1 MSSIVLR
8 AGLACAVRAVRA
20 VPRLPVAAALVAFA
34 AMSGPAAA
42 QTPESAVFDGLSE
55 EMSPAEQASAGLDRL
70 TPAER
75 TFLDAWLRMRF
86 DQLEREVVE
95 VKAATAAEV
104 DRRVAEER
112 RVERAAAQAVAKDL
126 PFEAE
131 VVAPF
136 SGWTGKTVF
145 KLNNGQIWQQR
156 QQGNYRHQAADN
168 QVRFAQNFLGGWEMT
183 VLSTGRTVGV
193 KRLK

>member
-1 MSSIVLR
+1 MSSLVLMPGLVRALR
-8 AGLACAVRAVRA
+8 AVHLI
-20 VPRLPVAAALVAFA
+20 PFAAALVACIA
-34 AMSGPAAA
+34 ATGPLAA
-42 QTPESAVFDGLSE
+42 QTSESDVFDGLSE
-55 EMSPAEQASAGLDRL
+55 EMSAAEQSSAGLDRL
-70 TPAER
+70 TPTER
-75 TFLDAWLRMRF
+75 AFLDAWLRTRF

-112 RVERAAAQAVAKDL
+112 RVERAAEQAVAKDL

-136 SGWTGKTVF
+136 DGWGGKTVF
-145 KLNNGQIWQQR
+145 RLDNGQIWQQR
-156 QQGNYRHQAADN
+156 QQGTYRHKDTGN
-168 QVRFAQNFLGGWEMT
+168 QVRLAQNFLGGWEMT
-183 VLSTGRTVGV
+183 VLSTGRSIGV